1 MDSAVVARLRAAG
14 CVYAEDEARL
24 LVEAA
29 ASPAELDAMV
39 ARRAAGAP
47 LEQVLGWAEF
57 CGRRI
62 RVSAG
67 VFVPRRRTE
76 ALVREAIR
84 IIRERRQPAE
94 AVDVVVDLC
103 CGSGALGL
111 IVASS
116 LRGIELHAAD
126 LDAAAVG
133 CARVNLAEVGGR
145 VYQGDLF
152 AALPEQLRGRV
163 DVVLANVP
171 YVPTEQIRLLP
182 AEARLH
188 EPLHS
193 LDGGA
198 DGLDVLRR
206 VMAAAPEWLSPRGLL
221 LSEVGADQAATA
233 ARLASDI
240 GLQPRL
246 ARVADTDATILVAH
260 R

>member
-1 MDSAVVARLRAAG
+1 VDSAVVARLRAAG

-111 IVASS
+111 VVASS

>member
-111 IVASS
+111 VVASS